1 MTISVASV
9 SHMLHG
15 VTHRSQHPS
24 ATRGESFAQQL
35 KAAQTGVAGSP
46 GKPSDLAG
54 ELLSADMLQATRT
67 IR

>member
-1 MTISVASV
+1 MTISAASIA
-9 SHMLHG
+9 HALHA

-35 KAAQTGVAGSP
+35 KAAQTGGDGSL
-46 GKPSDLAG
+46 GKPADLTG
-54 ELLSADMLQATRT
+54 ELLSSDMLQAVQT